1 MSSNLIRGT
10 FILTLGTFISKFLG
24 LFYVIPFYKIIGGE
38 EAAALY
44 SYGYVPYTIFIS
56 IATAGVP
63 LAVSKY
69 IAKYNAIEEYAVGR
83 KLFKSGLLLMLLTGF
98 AAFLIMYIF
107 APFFAELS
115 IPDNEQVYTVEQVTT
130 VIRAV
135 SFALIIV
142 PFMSIM
148 RGFFQ
153 GHQSMGP
160 SAVSTVVEQIARIAF
175 LLTGAYVVIH
185 LMGGSV
191 VTAISVAT
199 FAAFIGAI
207 FGLLVLFWYFFKR
220 KKHLDELLKKDKG
233 QTDVS
238 LFGMYSEIV
247 FYAIPFIFVG
257 IAIPL
262 YQLVDQVTFS
272 RAMSEIGLE
281 NQAVAAFGVLN
292 FSTQKLVII
301 PVSLATAF
309 AMTLVPMVTSS
320 FVKGDQ
326 AVVKRQLDQTFE
338 VLLFLTIPAAIGI
351 ALLAEPLYTVFY
363 AHSELGTAVLRV
375 YAPVAIL
382 FALFSVTAAI
392 LQGINEQRF
401 TILSLLTG
409 ILVKLS
415 LNIPLIKMF
424 ETEGAVYATAL
435 GFASSITINLF
446 VIRYFA
452 GYSFRSIWKKIRL
465 IVLLNVMMSLVVLGL
480 YRLLSLVLS
489 PASMWPSFLIIII
502 CAVAGAIVYFALSSK
517 LGLLDTLFGSRLDG
531 IKRKLRLKKGYL

>member
-24 LFYVIPFYKIIGGE
+24 LFYVIPFYSIIGGAD
-38 EAAALY
+38 AAALY

-56 IATAGVP
+56 IATAGIP

-83 KLFKSGLLLMLLTGF
+83 KLFKSGLVIMLLTGF
-98 AAFLIMYIF
+98 AAFLIMYSF
-107 APFFAELS
+107 APFFAALS
-115 IPDNEQVYTVEQVTT
+115 LNGKETTYTIEEVAT

-142 PFMSIM
+142 PFMSVT

-160 SAVSTVVEQIARIAF
+160 SAVSQVVEQIARIVF
-175 LLTGAYVVIH
+175 LLGGAYIVIYV
-185 LMGGSV
+185 MNGSI

-199 FAAFIGAI
+199 FAAFIGAV
-207 FGLLVLFWYFFKR
+207 FGLAVLYWYFFKR
-220 KKHLDELLKKDKG
+220 KKQLDKLLEQDKG

-238 LFGMYSEIV
+238 LFSMYSEIV
-247 FYAIPFIFVG
+247 VYAIPFIFVG

-262 YQLVDQVTFS
+262 YQLIDQLTFAK
-272 RAMSEIGLE
+272 AMSMIG
-281 NQAVAAFGVLN
+281 VTKPDTAFGILN

-320 FVKGDQ
+320 FVKRDMN
-326 AVVKRQLDQTFE
+326 VVTQQLNKTFE
-338 VLLFLTIPAAIGI
+338 VLLFLTVPAAVGM
-351 ALLAEPLYTVFY
+351 ALLAKPLYTIFY
-363 AHSELGTAVLRV
+363 DPSVLGTDVLRV

-401 TILSLLTG
+401 TVLSLLTG

-415 LNIPLIKMF
+415 LNIPLIRLF

-435 GFASSITINLF
+435 GYLTSIIINLI
-446 VIRYFA
+446 VIRFYA
-452 GYSFRSIWKKIRL
+452 NYSLRPLAKKIGL
-465 IVLLNVMMSLVVLGL
+465 IVGFNAAMAVVVMAL
-480 YRLLSLVLS
+480 YGALSFVLS
-489 PASMWPSFLIIII
+489 AESDGTALLMTLI
-502 CAVAGAIVYFALSSK
+502 CAGGGAVVYFVLSQK
-517 LGLLDTLFGSRLDG
+517 FGLLDEVFGSRLDG
-531 IKRKLRLKKGYL
+531 IKRKLRLKKA

>member
-24 LFYVIPFYKIIGGE
+24 LFYVIPFYSIIGGAD
-38 EAAALY
+38 AAALY

-56 IATAGVP
+56 IATAGIP

-83 KLFKSGLLLMLLTGF
+83 KLFKSGLVIMLLTGF
-98 AAFLIMYIF
+98 AAFLIMYSF
-107 APFFAELS
+107 APFFAALS
-115 IPDNEQVYTVEQVTT
+115 LNGKETTYTIEEVAT

-142 PFMSIM
+142 PFMSVT

-160 SAVSTVVEQIARIAF
+160 SAVSQVVEQIARIVF
-175 LLTGAYVVIH
+175 LLGGAYIVIYV
-185 LMGGSV
+185 MNGSI

-199 FAAFIGAI
+199 FAAFIGAV
-207 FGLLVLFWYFFKR
+207 FGLAVLYWYFFKR
-220 KKHLDELLKKDKG
+220 KKQLDKLLEQDKG

-238 LFGMYSEIV
+238 LFSMYSEIV
-247 FYAIPFIFVG
+247 VYAIPFIFVG

-262 YQLVDQVTFS
+262 YQLIDQLTFAK
-272 RAMSEIGLE
+272 AMSMIG
-281 NQAVAAFGVLN
+281 VTKPDTAFGILN

-320 FVKGDQ
+320 FVKRDMD
-326 AVVKRQLDQTFE
+326 VVTQQLNKTFE
-338 VLLFLTIPAAIGI
+338 VLLFLTVPAAVGM
-351 ALLAEPLYTVFY
+351 ALLAKPLYTIFY
-363 AHSELGTAVLRV
+363 DPSVLGTDVLRV

-401 TILSLLTG
+401 TVLSLLTG

-415 LNIPLIKMF
+415 LNIPLIRLF

-435 GFASSITINLF
+435 GYLTSIIINLI
-446 VIRYFA
+446 VIRFYA
-452 GYSFRSIWKKIRL
+452 NYSLRPLAKKIGL
-465 IVLLNVMMSLVVLGL
+465 IVGFNAAMAVVVMAL
-480 YRLLSLVLS
+480 YGALSFVLS
-489 PASMWPSFLIIII
+489 AESDGTALLMTLI
-502 CAVAGAIVYFALSSK
+502 CAGGGAVVYFVLSQK
-517 LGLLDTLFGSRLDG
+517 FGLLDEVFGSRLDG
-531 IKRKLRLKKGYL
+531 IKRKLRLKKA

>member
-24 LFYVIPFYKIIGGE
+24 LFYVIPFYSIIGGAD
-38 EAAALY
+38 AAALY

-56 IATAGVP
+56 IATAGIP

-83 KLFKSGLLLMLLTGF
+83 KLFKSGLVIMLLTGF
-98 AAFLIMYIF
+98 AAFLIMYSF
-107 APFFAELS
+107 APFFAALS
-115 IPDNEQVYTVEQVTT
+115 LNGKETTYTIDEVAT

-142 PFMSIM
+142 PFMSVT

-160 SAVSTVVEQIARIAF
+160 SAVSQVVEQIARIVF
-175 LLTGAYVVIH
+175 LLGGAYIVIYV
-185 LMGGSV
+185 MNGSI

-199 FAAFIGAI
+199 FAAFIGAV
-207 FGLLVLFWYFFKR
+207 FGLAVLYWYFFKR
-220 KKHLDELLKKDKG
+220 KKQLDKLLEQDKG

-238 LFGMYSEIV
+238 LFSMYSEIV
-247 FYAIPFIFVG
+247 VYAIPFIFVG

-262 YQLVDQVTFS
+262 YQLIDQLTFAK
-272 RAMSEIGLE
+272 AMSMVG
-281 NQAVAAFGVLN
+281 VTKPDTAFGILN

-320 FVKGDQ
+320 FVKRDMD
-326 AVVKRQLDQTFE
+326 VVTQQLNKTFE
-338 VLLFLTIPAAIGI
+338 VLLFLTVPAAVGM
-351 ALLAEPLYTVFY
+351 ALLAKPLYTIFY
-363 AHSELGTAVLRV
+363 DPSALGTDVLRV

-401 TILSLLTG
+401 TVLSLLMG

-415 LNIPLIKMF
+415 LNIPLIRLF

-435 GFASSITINLF
+435 GYLTSIIINLI
-446 VIRYFA
+446 VIRFYA
-452 GYSFRSIWKKIRL
+452 NYSLRPLAKKIGL
-465 IVLLNVMMSLVVLGL
+465 IAGFNAAMAVVVMAL
-480 YRLLSLVLS
+480 YGALSFVLS
-489 PASMWPSFLIIII
+489 AESDGTALLMTLI
-502 CAVAGAIVYFALSSK
+502 CAGGGAVVYFVLSQK
-517 LGLLDTLFGSRLDG
+517 FGLLDEVFGSRLDG
-531 IKRKLRLKKGYL
+531 IKRKLRLKKA

>member
-24 LFYVIPFYKIIGGE
+24 LFYVIPFYSIIGGE
-38 EAAALY
+38 DAAALY

-83 KLFKSGLLLMLLTGF
+83 KLFKSGMVIMLMTGF
-98 AAFLIMYIF
+98 AAFLIMYSF
-107 APFFAELS
+107 APFFAQLS
-115 IPDNEQVYTVEQVTT
+115 LNGEETTYTIEDVTT

-142 PFMSIM
+142 PFMSIT

-175 LLTGAYVVIH
+175 LLAGAYIVIYV
-185 LMGGSV
+185 MNGSV
-191 VTAISVAT
+191 VTAVSVAT
-199 FAAFIGAI
+199 FAAFIGAV
-207 FGLLVLFWYFFKR
+207 FGLIVLYVYFFKR
-220 KKHLDELLKKDKG
+220 KKHLDKLLEQDKG
-233 QTDVS
+233 QAKVS

-247 FYAIPFIFVG
+247 VYAIPFIFVG

-262 YQLVDQVTFS
+262 YQLVDQLTFS
-272 RAMSEIGLE
+272 RAMSQIGLAD
-281 NQAVAAFGVLN
+281 QAVSAFGILN

-320 FVKGDQ
+320 FVKGKMD
-326 AVVKRQLDQTFE
+326 VVTQQLNKTFE
-338 VLLFLTIPAAIGI
+338 VLLFLTVPAAVGM
-351 ALLAEPLYTVFY
+351 ALLAEPLYTIFY
-363 AHSELGTAVLRV
+363 EASALGTDVLRV
-375 YAPVAIL
+375 YAPIAIL

-401 TILSLLTG
+401 TVLSLLTG

-415 LNIPLIKMF
+415 LNIPLIKLF

-435 GFASSITINLF
+435 GYSTSIIINLV
-446 VIRYFA
+446 VIRFYA
-452 GYSFRSIWKKIRL
+452 NYSLRPLAKKIGL
-465 IVLLNVMMSLVVLGL
+465 IIGFNVVMAVVVMAL
-480 YRLLSLVLS
+480 YGVLS
-489 PASMWPSFLIIII
+489 FVLSAQSDGPALLITII
-502 CAVAGAIVYFALSSK
+502 CAGAGAVVYFVLSQK
-517 LGLLDTLFGSRLDG
+517 FGLLDEVFGSRLDG
-531 IKRKLRLKKGYL
+531 IKRKLRLTKA